1 MRWLA
6 SPDIPFAKDDANR
19 FLPWIIAF
27 MVCLTGLTLAAVVTV
42 QSALFRWSGEYFN
55 SFTVQVPAGVVQE
68 HKLDPQR
75 LVSMLSDNDWAESA
89 REIPR
94 SEMQSLIEPWLG
106 SGAAVD
112 GLPLPL
118 LVEVKLKGDAKVDVP
133 ALQKRLQRIAPGA
146 EIDDYQLWMAR
157 FHAFTRNLQ
166 WVAGAFAALMVSTTL
181 ALVVLAAKTSLR
193 LHEKTVDVLYT
204 IGAADEYIARQFQR
218 NASDVVLRG
227 ALLGTAAAFVLY
239 ALAGQM
245 TAALESMLLP
255 PMDIT
260 LAHIVLFLALPV
272 VTVLAAS
279 RFTHR
284 AVRVML
290 AERQ

>member
-27 MVCLTGLTLAAVVTV
+27 MVCLTGLTLAAVLTV
-42 QSALFRWSGEYFN
+42 QAALFRWSGEYFN
-55 SFTVQVPAGVVQE
+55 SFTVQVPSSVVQE

-75 LVSMLSDNDWAESA
+75 LVAMLSDNDWAESA

-106 SGAAVD
+106 SGAAVE

-118 LVEVKLKGDAKVDVP
+118 LVEVKLKGSAKIDVP

-157 FHAFTRNLQ
+157 FHAFSRNLQ
-166 WVAGAFAALMVSTTL
+166 WVAGALALLMVTTTL

-218 NASDVVLRG
+218 NASDVALRG
-227 ALLGTAAAFVLY
+227 ASLGAAVAFVLY
-239 ALAGQM
+239 ALAGQA

-260 LAHIVLFLALPV
+260 LGHLVLFIALPI
-272 VTVLAAS
+272 VTVFAAS

-284 AVRVML
+284 SVLTML

>member
-27 MVCLTGLTLAAVVTV
+27 MVCLTGLTLAAVLTV

-55 SFTVQVPAGVVQE
+55 SFTVQVPSGVVAE
-68 HKLDPQR
+68 HNLDPQR
-75 LVSMLSDNDWAESA
+75 LVGMLADNDWAESA

-94 SEMQSLIEPWLG
+94 AEMQSLIEPWLG
-106 SGAAVD
+106 SAATVE

-118 LVEVKLKGDAKVDVP
+118 LVEVKLKSDAKVDVP

-157 FHAFTRNLQ
+157 FHAFSRNMQ
-166 WVAGAFAALMVSTTL
+166 WIASGFAALMVTTTL

-204 IGAADEYIARQFQR
+204 IGAEDGYIARQFQR
-218 NASDVVLRG
+218 NASDLAFRG
-227 ALLGTAAAFVLY
+227 ALLGTAAAFVLF

-255 PMDIT
+255 PLDIT
-260 LAHIVLFLALPV
+260 FAHIALFVSLPLI
-272 VTVLAAS
+272 TVFAAS

-284 AVRVML
+284 SVLAML